1 MMESSNEFVEIFAGE
16 PWQAA
21 VVKDLLE
28 DNGINAFI
36 ENGLMGSIAPWQ
48 VTPGGAGSA
57 QVKIFASDYDVAK
70 ELVNS
75 FTNGS
80 NPLPENWD
88 AE

>member
-1 MMESSNEFVEIFAGE
+1 MMENSNEFVEIFAGE

-28 DNGINAFI
+28 DNGISAFV

-70 ELVNS
+70 ELVKS
-75 FTNGS
+75 FTSGS

-88 AE
+88 I